1 MDRTFH
7 EQPCNPSDTVASPKP
22 CNSQNLEG
30 KKPAWCLPL
39 GSASAC
45 GLRQGAVN
53 AGGSQAG
60 ISGWGTF
67 GGSILY
73 FFQPAILRQT
83 PAPSGYSNA
92 SFNSLASESTVVPVF
107 FHMPSLSNRM
117 LPIRRPQGAIT

>member
-73 FFQPAILRQT
+73 FFQPAIFTSDARTLRVLQRQLQF
-83 PAPSGYSNA
+83 SG
-92 SFNSLASESTVVPVF
+92 ERI
-107 FHMPSLSNRM
+107 NR
-117 LPIRRPQGAIT
+117 